1 MILYDNNE
9 MFRLNLNMKIDTTLI
24 EGKYPVVII
33 DNFYKNPDIVRD
45 FILQSPLPEFPT
57 YKEFGYHRYQRSD
70 LLNIEKIVDQ
80 LKGMLLLKMGIS
92 NYIDLKNLNM
102 NSQFMCNIFSD
113 FDVKSCERYP
123 HSDGSILSSVIYLNK
138 PPDDNLGSAICR
150 HKLSDICVY
159 PRHPLHV
166 DWITDIEGLEPST
179 YLDKVS
185 KYEEYMK
192 KTPPI
197 KDVSTDIDNWEIIY
211 QSQGKYNSMVT
222 YFGGML
228 HYPVL
233 KSDKPSNITDRISQ
247 VFFWE

>member
-1 MILYDNNE
+1 MEIH
-9 MFRLNLNMKIDTTLI
+9 TTLI

-33 DNFYKNPDIVRD
+33 DNFYENPDIVRD

-70 LLNIEKIVDQ
+70 LLNIEGIVDQ
-80 LKGMLLLKMGIS
+80 LKGVLLLKLGIS
-92 NYIDLKNLNM
+92 NYIDLENLNVH
-102 NSQFMCNIFSD
+102 NQFMCNIFSN
-113 FDVKSCERYP
+113 FDVESPERNP
-123 HSDGSILSSVIYLNK
+123 HSDRSILSSVIYLNK
-138 PPDDNLGSAICR
+138 PPDDNLGSVICR

-166 DWITDIEGLEPST
+166 DWITDIEGLEPNT
-179 YLDKVS
+179 YLNKVS

-192 KTPPI
+192 KVPPI

-233 KSDKPSNITDRISQ
+233 KSDKPNNITDRISQ

>member
-1 MILYDNNE
+1 M
-9 MFRLNLNMKIDTTLI
+9 
-24 EGKYPVVII
+24 
-33 DNFYKNPDIVRD
+33 RD

-70 LLNIEKIVDQ
+70 LLNIEGIVDQ
-80 LKGMLLLKMGIS
+80 LKGVLLLKLGIS
-92 NYIDLKNLNM
+92 NYIDLKNLNVH
-102 NSQFMCNIFSD
+102 NQFMCNIFSN
-113 FDVKSCERYP
+113 FDVESPERNP
-123 HSDGSILSSVIYLNK
+123 HSDRSILSSVIYLNK
-138 PPDDNLGSAICR
+138 PPDDNLGSVICR

-166 DWITDIEGLEPST
+166 DWITDIEGLEPNT
-179 YLDKVS
+179 YLNKVS

-192 KTPPI
+192 KVPPI

-233 KSDKPSNITDRISQ
+233 KSDKPNNITDRISQ

>member
-1 MILYDNNE
+1 MISYDNNE
-9 MFRLNLNMKIDTTLI
+9 MFRLNLDMEIHTTLI

-33 DNFYKNPDIVRD
+33 DNFYENPDIVRD

-70 LLNIEKIVDQ
+70 LLNIEGIVDQ
-80 LKGMLLLKMGIS
+80 LKGVLLLKLGIS
-92 NYIDLKNLNM
+92 NYIDLKNLNVH
-102 NSQFMCNIFSD
+102 NQFMCNIFSN
-113 FDVKSCERYP
+113 FDVESPERNP
-123 HSDGSILSSVIYLNK
+123 HSDRSILSSVIYLNK

-166 DWITDIEGLEPST
+166 DWITDIEGLEPNT
-179 YLDKVS
+179 YLNKVS

-192 KTPPI
+192 KVPPI

-233 KSDKPSNITDRISQ
+233 KSDKPNNITDRISQ